1 MNQDN
6 TTFPFIL
13 LIELI
18 FKDNKYVY
26 YIMEYIKSG
35 DLFEFCKGKKLP
47 ENIAKFFA
55 AQIILGLESLH
66 KNNIIHR
73 DLKTENILIKDNYYL
88 FLIDFGISKILE
100 EDELSS
106 TYTKFTPSY

>member
-1 MNQDN
+1 
-6 TTFPFIL
+6 
-13 LIELI
+13 
-18 FKDNKYVY
+18 
-26 YIMEYIKSG
+26 MEYIKSG